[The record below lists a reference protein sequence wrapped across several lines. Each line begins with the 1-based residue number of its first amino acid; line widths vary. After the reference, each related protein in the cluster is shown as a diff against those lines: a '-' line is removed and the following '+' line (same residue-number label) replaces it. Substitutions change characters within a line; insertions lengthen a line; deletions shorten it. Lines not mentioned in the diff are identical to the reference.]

1 MGQTTA
7 NLLLLFA
14 TLIWGTAFVTQT
26 TGMGHIG
33 PFTFSFARFF
43 LGMLVVLPL
52 ALIFEKKNIIKI
64 LINQQLMVICFFTGF
79 ALFLGMGLQQYS
91 LLKSQI
97 SNAAFFSTLY
107 VPIVAIISRFFFNN
121 RLNWII
127 WISVLLCIYGT
138 YLLSVN
144 QSFEVQQSDMLV
156 LFAAL
161 FFAIHIILIDVF
173 LKNFK
178 SPFSFAFLQYTI
190 VFFCSLIV
198 ALFAENPTFNNIK
211 LEWFEIIYT
220 GALSTGVGYT
230 LQILGQSRASPAP
243 AAIILSMESVF
254 ATLAG
259 WIILNQFLDTYKIIG
274 CCCIFAGVILV
285 QLFPLYSK
293 NNNQI
298 TSK

>member
-1 MGQTTA
+1 
-7 NLLLLFA
+7 
-14 TLIWGTAFVTQT
+14 
-26 TGMGHIG
+26 MGHIG

-198 ALFAENPTFNNIK
+198 ALFAENPTFSNIK

-293 NNNQI
+293 KI
-298 TSK
+298 IK

>member
-1 MGQTTA
+1 MGRTTA

-14 TLIWGTAFVTQT
+14 TIIWGTAFVTQT

-43 LGMLVVLPL
+43 LGMLIVLPL

-107 VPIVAIISRFFFNN
+107 VPIVAIISRFYFNN

-144 QSFEVQQSDMLV
+144 QSLEVQQSDMLV

-198 ALFAENPTFNNIK
+198 ALFSENPTFSNIK

-230 LQILGQSRASPAP
+230 LQILGQSRADPAP

-259 WIILNQFLDTYKIIG
+259 WIILNQFLDAYKIIG
-274 CCCIFAGVILV
+274 CCCILAGVILV
-285 QLFPLYSK
+285 QLFPLYQK

-298 TSK
+298 ISK